1 MIVKEKGKEGSKDA
15 KMKNYE
21 RQKGKVEKERERQI
35 KKERTKE
42 WKEGREGERD
52 IKNEINK

>member
-42 WKEGREGERD
+42 
-52 IKNEINK
+52 